1 MGRFFQGLQGSSPR
15 WDSPQTSACEWSKG
29 KDGADLEPNQPW
41 AESCDTSF
49 WPLTSISRDF
59 CTTHVGTITQQSCV
73 PRLELCLHAPL
84 PARRPPMQA
93 RSKRRRRLHKVSTS
107 CCTYAAASYCSRAIE
122 RLSVSITLA
131 CMHLPASSSSPS
143 PSPTP
148 PSLHRHPV
156 PSHPQPRLSPHHPTL
171 FLHRPV

>member
-1 MGRFFQGLQGSSPR
+1 MGSFFQASSKVGL
-15 WDSPQTSACEWSKG
+15 SAKRQRQRASGEKM
-29 KDGADLEPNQPW
+29 DGAQIW
-41 AESCDTSF
+41 
-49 WPLTSISRDF
+49 SRINHGPRVVTLPSGHSHPF
-59 CTTHVGTITQQSCV
+59 HVTFGPHS
-73 PRLELCLHAPL
+73 RHHLAAELCASSCALPLHAPL

-93 RSKRRRRLHKVSTS
+93 RSERRRRLHKVSTS